1 MQRESRNGKLHHTTF
16 YLWCLVCLI
25 KISFDPNVMPISRF
39 LMIYNNFFYMMDV
52 VENLEIDI
60 SGSTDLINNGRL
72 IKH

>member
-1 MQRESRNGKLHHTTF
+1 M
-16 YLWCLVCLI
+16 

-39 LMIYNNFFYMMDV
+39 LMIYNNFFYMIDV

-60 SGSTDLINNGRL
+60 SGPTDLINNGRL